1 MIGVQNFRIGSF
13 QNWTNLLY
21 LRSGKN
27 SSPGHVPRAQPNI
40 APSNVWM
47 WVLSFS
53 EISLLIFLNLE
64 NPIVNLSQSC
74 RQTRR
79 NIEKYVLQAKL
90 HQRKLLPQ
98 SKMKLLSK
106 CIFTCLVCRTFY
118 NTSNPPPATVK
129 EKAEK
134 EKKGIVSVIAF
145 SHLFR
150 NKCWNMLNT
159 FQGSALKG
167 ASFKTKVCK
176 FFSSGECFQVCWC
189 CNHT

>member
-1 MIGVQNFRIGSF
+1 MHFNLMQTNKSVISCVFCGYFDDVFTFFCSDDHNFRAGEGEMDCCSFCGTRYCWMIGGSELQNEKFP
-13 QNWTNLLY
+13 N

-53 EISLLIFLNLE
+53 EMSFLIFLYLG
-64 NPIVNLSQSC
+64 NLSQSC
-74 RQTRR
+74 RQTKR

-90 HQRKLLPQ
+90 HQRKHLPQ

-134 EKKGIVSVIAF
+134 ERKIVVSVIAF
-145 SHLFR
+145 
-150 NKCWNMLNT
+150 
-159 FQGSALKG
+159 
-167 ASFKTKVCK
+167 
-176 FFSSGECFQVCWC
+176 
-189 CNHT
+189 

>member
-1 MIGVQNFRIGSF
+1 MCLHFFALMIIISELGKGRWIAVASVGQGIVGWLGVQNFRMRSF
-13 QNWTNLLY
+13 QNTTNLLY

-53 EISLLIFLNLE
+53 EMSFFIFLYLGNH
-64 NPIVNLSQSC
+64 IVNLSQSC

-90 HQRKLLPQ
+90 HQRKHLPQ

-106 CIFTCLVCRTFY
+106 CIFTRLVCRTFY

-134 EKKGIVSVIAF
+134 ERKIVVSVIAF
-145 SHLFR
+145 
-150 NKCWNMLNT
+150 
-159 FQGSALKG
+159 
-167 ASFKTKVCK
+167 
-176 FFSSGECFQVCWC
+176 
-189 CNHT
+189 

>member
-1 MIGVQNFRIGSF
+1 MLDDWGSEL
-13 QNWTNLLY
+13 QNWKFPKLNKSVIPSF
-21 LRSGKN
+21 RQN
-27 SSPGHVPRAQPNI
+27 SSPGHVPHAQPNI

-53 EISLLIFLNLE
+53 EISLMIFLNLE
-64 NPIVNLSQSC
+64 NPIVNLSKSC

-90 HQRKLLPQ
+90 HQRKHLPQ

-134 EKKGIVSVIAF
+134 EKKGVVSVI
-145 SHLFR
+145 
-150 NKCWNMLNT
+150 T
-159 FQGSALKG
+159 
-167 ASFKTKVCK
+167 
-176 FFSSGECFQVCWC
+176 FSSFQE
-189 CNHT
+189 

>member
-1 MIGVQNFRIGSF
+1 MCLHFFALMIIISELGKGRWIAVASVGQGNVRWLGVQNFRMRSF
-13 QNWTNLLY
+13 QNTINLLLLY

-53 EISLLIFLNLE
+53 EMSLLIYIYLGNY
-64 NPIVNLSQSC
+64 IVNLSQSC

-79 NIEKYVLQAKL
+79 NIEKYVPQAKL
-90 HQRKLLPQ
+90 HQRKHLPQ

-106 CIFTCLVCRTFY
+106 CIFTRLVCRTFY

-134 EKKGIVSVIAF
+134 ERKIVVSVIAF
-145 SHLFR
+145 
-150 NKCWNMLNT
+150 
-159 FQGSALKG
+159 
-167 ASFKTKVCK
+167 
-176 FFSSGECFQVCWC
+176 
-189 CNHT
+189 

>member
-1 MIGVQNFRIGSF
+1 MCLHFFALMIIISELGKGRWIAVASVGQGNVGWLGIQNLRMRSF
-13 QNWTNLLY
+13 QNSTNLLY

-53 EISLLIFLNLE
+53 EMSFLIFLYLG
-64 NPIVNLSQSC
+64 NLSQSC
-74 RQTRR
+74 RQTKR

-90 HQRKLLPQ
+90 HQRKHLPQ

-118 NTSNPPPATVK
+118 NTSNLPPATVK

-134 EKKGIVSVIAF
+134 ERKIVVSVIAF
-145 SHLFR
+145 
-150 NKCWNMLNT
+150 
-159 FQGSALKG
+159 
-167 ASFKTKVCK
+167 
-176 FFSSGECFQVCWC
+176 
-189 CNHT
+189 